1 MLIIYSVAKIP
12 LLLRSHSLTLQH
24 FSLKNTVMILITKL
38 TTVAPMHLITGQITG
53 MMVMIVIVMVVMM
66 VMAIK
71 DEGRDIVT

>member
-1 MLIIYSVAKIP
+1 MTGTMATI
-12 LLLRSHSLTLQH
+12 
-24 FSLKNTVMILITKL
+24 VMV

>member
-1 MLIIYSVAKIP
+1 
-12 LLLRSHSLTLQH
+12 
-24 FSLKNTVMILITKL
+24 
-38 TTVAPMHLITGQITG
+38 MHLITGQITG